1 MKRVVLLALLA
12 MALPMTAWADSNLDI
27 SNAKG
32 TLAVSAGG
40 VTLTDSTLFKVGSVV
55 SANLGTVSFTT
66 GALTGSLSAG
76 GTFGAG
82 TFTINSNGS
91 NGLPTALLFSG
102 TFSNIT
108 WTKLGN
114 KNFVLAGT
122 ISGTWINGV
131 HIEGAT
137 SQLVF
142 KGSTMDLSS
151 GDTSLSVPEHGTL
164 GLLGTGLV
172 GIAGLLRRRFKRFPV
187 KA

>member
-1 MKRVVLLALLA
+1 MKRVVLFAILA

-91 NGLPTALLFSG
+91 NGLPTGVLFSG

-114 KNFVLAGT
+114 KNFVLART

-151 GDTSLSVPEHGTL
+151 GDTSLSVPEPGTL

-172 GIAGLLRRRFKRFPV
+172 GIAGLLRRRFKRCPV